1 MRDKGIDAR
10 AVRYIA
16 RMNEHLLFNLVDLA
30 GTFAFAISGATAAR
44 RAHLDLFGILAIAFI
59 TACGGGIV
67 RDLCLG
73 AVPPVGLSDWRYLA
87 TAVMASLLTMVAYP
101 WVERLTYPVR
111 LFDAM
116 GLGLFAVYGA
126 HKTLM
131 LGHNAEMAILLG
143 MITAIGGGLARDVLL
158 ARVPVVLE
166 QEIYALAAFAGAGLV
181 VIGEHYQWPA
191 VWSTWL
197 PILVCFGLRFL
208 SLRLHWNLP
217 RFGREP
223 EA

>member
-1 MRDKGIDAR
+1 MGIR
-10 AVRYIA
+10 AVHW

-73 AVPPVGLSDWRYLA
+73 AIPPVGLSDWRYLA
-87 TAVMASLLTMVAYP
+87 TAVVASLLTIGAYR

-126 HKTLM
+126 HKTLL
-131 LGHNAEMAILLG
+131 LGHNVEMAILLG
-143 MITAIGGGLARDVLL
+143 MITAIGGGVARDVLL
-158 ARVPVVLE
+158 ARVSIVLE
-166 QEIYALAAFAGAGLV
+166 QEIYALAAFAGAALT
-181 VIGEHYQWPA
+181 VIGERFEWPA
-191 VWSTWL
+191 VWATWL
-197 PILVCFGLRFL
+197 PILFCFGLRFL

-223 EA
+223 EV

>member
-1 MRDKGIDAR
+1 
-10 AVRYIA
+10 VRYIA
-16 RMNEHLLFNLVDLA
+16 RMDEHLLFTLVDLA

-59 TACGGGIV
+59 TACGGGIA

-73 AVPPVGLSDWRYLA
+73 AIPPVGLSDWRYLA
-87 TAVMASLLTMVAYP
+87 TAVVASLLTIVAYRG
-101 WVERLTYPVR
+101 VERLTYPVR

-126 HKTLM
+126 HKALM

-143 MITAIGGGLARDVLL
+143 MMTAIGGGVARDVLL
-158 ARVPVVLE
+158 ARVSIVLE
-166 QEIYALAAFAGAGLV
+166 QEIYALAAFAGAALA
-181 VIGEHYQWPA
+181 VIGERYEWPA
-191 VWSTWL
+191 VWATWL
-197 PILVCFGLRFL
+197 PILFCFGLRFL

-223 EA
+223 DA

>member
-1 MRDKGIDAR
+1 MATVTRR
-10 AVRYIA
+10 VRYIA
-16 RMNEHLLFNLVDLA
+16 RMNEHLLFDLVDLA

-87 TAVMASLLTMVAYP
+87 TAVVASLLTMVAYT

-126 HKTLM
+126 HKALM

-143 MITAIGGGLARDVLL
+143 MITAIGGGVARDVLL
-158 ARVPVVLE
+158 ARVSIVLE
-166 QEIYALAAFAGAGLV
+166 QEIYALAAFAGAALAV
-181 VIGEHYQWPA
+181 VGERYQWPA
-191 VWSTWL
+191 VWATWL
-197 PILVCFGLRFL
+197 PILFCFGLRFL

-223 EA
+223 EV